1 VAEETPG
8 GPPVEEPSEQPTQDV
23 TMGPVTVAPRKGR
36 RRLVKVLLVLASIL
50 AFVSIFSVW
59 VERQALD
66 TNEWVSTSGHFL
78 EDDTIR
84 TAVGNYLVDQLY
96 QHVNVKKQIGNILP
110 GDIKKFAG
118 PASAGLRQV
127 AGSAADKILQT
138 STAQSLWETA
148 NRDAHEQLLAV
159 LNGGG
164 ETVTTQNGDVTLN
177 LGSLV
182 NNLLSQVSFGPSIS
196 LPADAGQITI
206 LHSDQLGTAQDIA
219 TAVRGLAIV
228 FILLTLATITL
239 AIYLSRG
246 ERWITVLYSGVALVA
261 AGFAVIVARHVA
273 GGIVV
278 NQLVKDPSVKDA
290 ANNAWDISTTLMTS
304 IATSVI
310 IAGFLFIVAGWL
322 ASPTKIAWRVRKA
335 AAPVLQQQTG
345 WVYGALGL
353 VLGVYFLSAPSQGLR
368 QFLTTLAIGGMA
380 AYGIDGMRR
389 QTAREFP
396 SAKDSDVFTRAK
408 ERLEKGA
415 KSLGETA
422 KSAGETA
429 RQKALTQRE
438 PRDGAAGGQS
448 SEAPTAAMPV
458 NSAPARTSQD
468 AKLDALERLAALH
481 EKGVLTD
488 EEMAAEKAKVLA
500 GES

>member
-1 VAEETPG
+1 
-8 GPPVEEPSEQPTQDV
+8 
-23 TMGPVTVAPRKGR
+23 MGPVTVAPRKGR
-36 RRLVKVLLVLASIL
+36 RRLVKVLLVLAGIL
-50 AFVSIFSVW
+50 AFLSIFSVW
-59 VERQALD
+59 IERQALD
-66 TNEWVSTSGHFL
+66 TNEWVATSSKFL

-84 TAVGNYLVDQLY
+84 TAVGDYLVDQLY
-96 QHVNVKKQIGNILP
+96 ANVNVKKQIGSILP
-110 GDIKKFAG
+110 GDVKKFSG
-118 PASAGLRQV
+118 PAAAGLRQV

-164 ETVTTQNGDVTLN
+164 ETVTTQNGEVTLN

-196 LPADAGQITI
+196 LPPDAGQITI

-219 TAVRGLAIV
+219 VAVRGLAIV
-228 FILLTLATITL
+228 FILLTLGTLSL
-239 AIYLSRG
+239 AIYLSKG
-246 ERWITVLYSGVALVA
+246 ERWITVLYGGVALVA

-278 NQLVKDPSVKDA
+278 NQLVKDPSVKPA
-290 ANNAWDISTTLMTS
+290 ANNAWDIATTLMTS

-345 WVYGALGL
+345 WVYGALGV
-353 VLGVYFLSAPSQGLR
+353 VLGLYFLTAATQGLR
-368 QFLTTLAIGGMA
+368 QFLTTLAIGAMA
-380 AYGIDGMRR
+380 AYGIAGMKR

-396 SAKDSDVFTRAK
+396 GARDSDVFIRAK
-408 ERLEKGA
+408 DRMVEGA
-415 KSLGETA
+415 KSLGESA

-429 RQKALTQRE
+429 RKKALTERE
-438 PRDGAAGGQS
+438 PRDGAAADGLPA
-448 SEAPTAAMPV
+448 EAPTAAMATA
-458 NSAPARTSQD
+458 APARTPQD
-468 AKLDALERLAALH
+468 AKIEQLERLAALH
-481 EKGVLTD
+481 EKGILTD

-500 GES
+500 AEG

>member
-1 VAEETPG
+1 
-8 GPPVEEPSEQPTQDV
+8 
-23 TMGPVTVAPRKGR
+23 MGPVTVAPRKGR
-36 RRLVKVLLVLASIL
+36 RRLVKVLLVLAGIL

-66 TNEWVSTSGHFL
+66 TNEWVSTSSKFL

-84 TAVGNYLVDQLY
+84 AQVGNYLVDQLY
-96 QHVNVKKQIGNILP
+96 TNVNVKKQIGSILP
-110 GDIKKFAG
+110 GDVKKFSG
-118 PASAGLRQV
+118 PAAAGLRQV

-164 ETVTTQNGDVTLN
+164 ETVTTQNGEVTLN

-196 LPADAGQITI
+196 LPPDAGQITI
-206 LHSDQLGTAQDIA
+206 LHSNQLGTAQDIVVA
-219 TAVRGLAIV
+219 IKGLAIV
-228 FILLTLATITL
+228 FILLTLGTLSL
-239 AIYLSRG
+239 AIYLSKG

-278 NQLVKDPSVKDA
+278 NALVKDPTVKPA
-290 ANNAWDISTTLMTS
+290 ANNVWDIATTLMTS

-322 ASPTKIAWRVRKA
+322 ASPTKIAWRVRGPRRRCSSSRRAGSTA
-335 AAPVLQQQTG
+335 ASG
-345 WVYGALGL
+345 SS
-353 VLGVYFLSAPSQGLR
+353 SASTSSRRPRRACASSSPR
-368 QFLTTLAIGGMA
+368 SRSAGMA

-389 QTAREFP
+389 QTVREFP
-396 SAKDSDVFTRAK
+396 GARDSDVFTRAK
-408 ERLEKGA
+408 DRMVEGA
-415 KSLGETA
+415 KSLGESA

-429 RQKALTQRE
+429 RKKALTQRE
-438 PRDGAAGGQS
+438 PSDGAATDGRPA
-448 SEAPTAAMPV
+448 EAPTTPMATA
-458 NSAPARTSQD
+458 APARMPQD
-468 AKLDALERLAALH
+468 AKIEQLERLAALH
-481 EKGVLTD
+481 EKGILTD

-500 GES
+500 AEG

>member
-1 VAEETPG
+1 
-8 GPPVEEPSEQPTQDV
+8 
-23 TMGPVTVAPRKGR
+23 MGQVTVAPRKGR
-36 RRLVKVLLVLASIL
+36 RRLVKVLLVLAGLL
-50 AFVSIFSVW
+50 AFLSIFSVW

-84 TAVGNYLVDQLY
+84 AAVGDYLVDQLY
-96 QHVNVKKQIGNILP
+96 ANVNVKKQIGSVLP
-110 GDIKKFAG
+110 GEVKKFSG
-118 PASAGLRQV
+118 PAAAGLRQV
-127 AGSAADKILQT
+127 AGSAADKILET

-164 ETVTTQNGDVTLN
+164 ETVTTQNGEVTLN

-182 NNLLSQVSFGPSIS
+182 NNLLGQVSFGPSIE
-196 LPADAGQITI
+196 LPPDAGQITI

-219 TAVRGLAIV
+219 VAVKGLAIV
-228 FILLTLATITL
+228 FILLTLGTLSL
-239 AIYLSRG
+239 AIYLSKG
-246 ERWITVLYSGVALVA
+246 ERWITILYGGVALVA

-278 NQLVKDPSVKDA
+278 NQLVKDPSVKPA
-290 ANNAWDISTTLMTS
+290 ADNAWDIATTLMTS

-322 ASPTKIAWRVRKA
+322 ASPTKLAWRVRKA

-345 WVYGALGL
+345 WVYGGL
-353 VLGVYFLSAPSQGLR
+353 AVVLGIYFLSAGTQGLR
-368 QFLTTLAIGGMA
+368 QFLTTLAIGAMA

-389 QTAREFP
+389 QTTREFP
-396 SAKDSDVFTRAK
+396 DAKDSDVFVRARDRMV
-408 ERLEKGA
+408 EGA
-415 KSLGETA
+415 KSLGESA

-429 RQKALTQRE
+429 RKKALTERE
-438 PRDGAAGGQS
+438 PSDGAATDGRPA
-448 SEAPTAAMPV
+448 EAPTAPMATA
-458 NSAPARTSQD
+458 APARTPQD
-468 AKLDALERLAALH
+468 AKIEQLERLAALH
-481 EKGVLTD
+481 DKGILTD

-500 GES
+500 D